1 MIDSVIFDI
10 GNVLLR
16 FDFGV
21 AIRRIAPH
29 CTLEPAQIGDA
40 LEPMK
45 MDLESGRIGGDAFL
59 SEVSKRIGFRAP
71 VGELRAAWQEI
82 FEPIELTH
90 QLVHRWKGTRSLFL
104 LSNTNDLHAEY
115 FLNKYP
121 VFEAFENAVYSHEAG
136 VMKPDPGIY
145 THAIGKFGVDPSR
158 TLFIDDLAPNIEAA
172 RGAGFQVHQY
182 SEAGHERLLE
192 QASALGLL

>member
-16 FDFGV
+16 FDFGL

-29 CTLEPAQIGDA
+29 CKLAPAGIGEA

-45 MDLESGRIGGDAFL
+45 NDLESGRIGGDVFL
-59 SEVSKRIGFRAP
+59 NEVSKRIGFSAP
-71 VGELRAAWQEI
+71 LGELRAAWQEI

-90 QLVHRWKGTRSLFL
+90 QLVHQWRGKKGLFL

-121 VFEAFENAVYSHEAG
+121 VFGAFENAVYSHEAG

-158 TLFIDDLAPNIEAA
+158 TLFIDDLEPNIGAA
-172 RGAGFQVHQY
+172 RAAGFHVHHY
-182 SEAGHERLLE
+182 SEAGHGRLLE
-192 QASALGLL
+192 QAASLGLL